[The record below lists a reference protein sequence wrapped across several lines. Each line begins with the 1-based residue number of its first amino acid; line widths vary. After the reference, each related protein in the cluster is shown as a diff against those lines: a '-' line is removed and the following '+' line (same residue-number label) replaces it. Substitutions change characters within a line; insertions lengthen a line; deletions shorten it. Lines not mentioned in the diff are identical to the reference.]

1 MASSL
6 QLQQPH
12 SMKMPKFASWVHLP
26 LIPCGHTPLI
36 CVPKSEQALSGWVIH
51 KASCW
56 GGGKGGTGCGVCF
69 RPRTAL
75 SALRI

>member
-6 QLQQPH
+6 QPQQPH

-36 CVPKSEQALSGWVIH
+36 CVPKSEQALL
-51 KASCW
+51 
-56 GGGKGGTGCGVCF
+56 GGSSTKPPAGEEGRVGLGVG
-69 RPRTAL
+69 
-75 SALRI
+75 SALGPPQYFLL